1 MADASRLVTLDQSG
15 STRVSLRLSDDHH
28 AVLRSRGRR
37 TRAYGRVD
45 AACSFV
51 LSVLVQMLEQ
61 IVQALAVEI
70 ADGERPPGSALP
82 SIRLFARERGC
93 APGTVARAYEELKR
107 AGLIV
112 ARDRARA
119 RVARDAGRRA
129 RQLLGG
135 GVRPL
140 RLAGSDDPALDALLR
155 QVGSAVELTV
165 GPRGS
170 VHGLAQVARGAAQA
184 AAIHLLHIDSDR
196 YNDPYVRLLL
206 AGEPIA
212 LVHLWRREV
221 GLVVAAGNP
230 RGIERVD
237 DLEELRIAWRAPGT
251 GSRLALERLLRS
263 ARVEPRPELG
273 EPCESHFAV
282 AATVAAGAADAGL
295 AVRAAAAACE
305 LEFIPLAVEP
315 FEVAFREDA
324 LDALAPML
332 DTLAQRE
339 VASRIASLGGY
350 DLADAGQIR
359 RAA

>member
-1 MADASRLVTLDQSG
+1 
-15 STRVSLRLSDDHH
+15 
-28 AVLRSRGRR
+28 
-37 TRAYGRVD
+37 
-45 AACSFV
+45 V
-51 LSVLVQMLEQ
+51 LSVLVQMVEEVVRTL
-61 IVQALAVEI
+61 IDEI
-70 ADGERPPGSALP
+70 AGGARPPGSALP
-82 SIRLFARERGC
+82 AIRLLASERGC

-107 AGLIV
+107 AGVIV

-119 RVARDAGRRA
+119 RVAPDAVSRA

-155 QVGSAVELTV
+155 HVGPAVELTV

-170 VHGLAQVARGAAQA
+170 VHGLAQLARGAAQA
-184 AAIHLLHIDSDR
+184 AAIHLLHSDSDR

-221 GLVVAAGNP
+221 GLVVAGGNP
-230 RGIERVD
+230 RGIRVVG
-237 DLEELRIAWRAPGT
+237 DLEGLRIAWRAPGT

-315 FEVAFREDA
+315 FELAFREDA
-324 LDALAPML
+324 VDALAPLLDALA
-332 DTLAQRE
+332 DRD
-339 VASRIASLGGY
+339 VVSRIGSLGGY